1 MPDSLSDVQAD
12 FRDVYKQPITDEV
25 VIKFY
30 NRDLES
36 VKLRFDPKFV
46 GAPITFKD
54 VPAFPNGRYRLIIEP
69 TTYRLKEFFYNV
81 ESGKTNALLQ
91 YFFVDPDHAHPRL
104 IDFGDLPAKSYSTE
118 LLRILGNSGIDE
130 AAWTGLEK
138 KIRATILNLSA
149 KMSIEGITDG
159 TKLMRLVNSIDR
171 TWLDVKRRERI
182 FAHVDANLYQA
193 LRDYPERLTD
203 RLLQW
208 ADVAPERTLVARRER
223 GSGPWQRVS
232 YAQAADPNSF
242 KTLHDKAGNIQ
253 LTFAR
258 GGGGDLLADIDLD
271 DHKGLDHVADV
282 LKHKFSG
289 KDTDPY
295 DIHEILRYFQGLDP
309 EYALL

>member
-12 FRDVYKQPITDEV
+12 FRDVYKHPITDEV
-25 VIKFY
+25 SIKFY

-54 VPAFPNGRYRLIIEP
+54 LPAFPNGRYRLIIEP

-91 YFFVDPDHAHPRL
+91 DFFVDPDHAHPRL

-159 TKLMRLVNSIDR
+159 TKLIRLVNSIDR
-171 TWLDVKRRERI
+171 TWLDIKHRERI
-182 FAHVDANLYQA
+182 FAHVDPNLYQA
-193 LRDYPERLTD
+193 LRDYPAVYDPVNGGMHHFPPGYQPL
-203 RLLQW
+203 
-208 ADVAPERTLVARRER
+208 
-223 GSGPWQRVS
+223 
-232 YAQAADPNSF
+232 ADPNSF

-295 DIHEILRYFQGLDP
+295 DIHEILRYFQDLDP